1 LNSGFFPEEWTER
14 LILPLHKKGD
24 KYDVTN
30 YRGITLVSC
39 ISKLF
44 TAVLNKR
51 SAAFCDLSNTIFD
64 AQFGFRKRKSTVD
77 ALFCLKFGSK
87 VFK

>member
-1 LNSGFFPEEWTER
+1 MIIPV
-14 LILPLHKKGD
+14 HKKGD
-24 KYDVTN
+24 KSDVTN

-51 SAAFCDLSNTIFD
+51 IA
-64 AQFGFRKRKSTVD
+64 
-77 ALFCLKFGSK
+77 
-87 VFK
+87 VFL

>member
-1 LNSGFFPEEWTER
+1 M
-14 LILPLHKKGD
+14 
-24 KYDVTN
+24 
-30 YRGITLVSC
+30 
-39 ISKLF
+39 SKLF